1 MSFMFKIGQEGQQVS
16 APNDAL
22 TNDDEMNR
30 EVQSVRTSPPSVL
43 PIDTLQ
49 VRIFN
54 KSTNFSVNY
63 IFDGLRIAI
72 IFIFYDN

>member
-16 APNDAL
+16 APNEGL

-30 EVQSVRTSPPSVL
+30 EVQIIRTSPPSVL

-49 VRIFN
+49 VRIFK
-54 KSTNFSVNY
+54 KSTDFAVNY
-63 IFDGLRIAI
+63 LPQYRNN
-72 IFIFYDN
+72 FYILKQLV

>member
-1 MSFMFKIGQEGQQVS
+1 MFKIGQEGQQVS
-16 APNDAL
+16 VPNNGL

-43 PIDTLQ
+43 PIDTLH

-54 KSTNFSVNY
+54 KSTNFSVNHIFRRPQNSNNFY
-63 IFDGLRIAI
+63 ILWQLV
-72 IFIFYDN
+72 